1 MNPSILAAAT
11 NSRKPSEVVTQAK
24 FPAKTIADLSIP
36 TKINILLTQFIIFAH
51 YCSIKDVKLCFNYKH
66 T

>member
-36 TKINILLTQFIIFAH
+36 TEIYILLTEIHAVH
-51 YCSIKDVKLCFNYKH
+51 YFCALL
-66 T
+66 